1 MKTTTSKVIL
11 RDESSWHAP
20 DLNQKEAARKSNSH
34 TDFPREN
41 FDGAPYPFA
50 ILLGA
55 TTTLLLITT
64 IRTLWYLVAA

>member
-1 MKTTTSKVIL
+1 METTTSKVIL

-20 DLNQKEAARKSNSH
+20 DLNQKKVARKSDTH
-34 TDFPREN
+34 PDFPREN

>member
-11 RDESSWHAP
+11 RDESSWYAP
-20 DLNQKEAARKSNSH
+20 DLNQKKVVRKSDTHS
-34 TDFPREN
+34 DFPREN

-55 TTTLLLITT
+55 TSTLLLIATV
-64 IRTLWYLVAA
+64 RTLWYLMIA